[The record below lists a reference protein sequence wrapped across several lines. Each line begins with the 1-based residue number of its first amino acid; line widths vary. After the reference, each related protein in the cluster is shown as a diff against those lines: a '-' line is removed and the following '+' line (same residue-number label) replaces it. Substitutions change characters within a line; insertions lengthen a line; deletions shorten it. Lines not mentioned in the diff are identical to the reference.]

1 MGKRNGNGKGPQH
14 NPANQGGNKHKADG
28 SMEFVANTN
37 SQGNNHRRKGRPPPR
52 AGGSG
57 PTLEQL
63 LNEPCPRHGS
73 REKPATHLWKDCA
86 IMKAFKNS
94 DAFNG
99 NNGPGGGPGADGFHG
114 PGGGSNSNSQNVQGG
129 FNQQSSQG
137 HQQQGNTRPIQSS
150 SMVDSIMCLPPVSAS
165 EIRSFIKGL

>member
-1 MGKRNGNGKGPQH
+1 M
-14 NPANQGGNKHKADG
+14 ADG
-28 SMEFVANTN
+28 SIEFVANAN

-73 REKPATHLWKDCA
+73 REKLATHLWKDCA

-94 DAFNG
+94 NAFNG
-99 NNGPGGGPGADGFHG
+99 NNGPGVGGVGVRGLGGLGAASAL
-114 PGGGSNSNSQNVQGG
+114 GGVGA
-129 FNQQSSQG
+129 
-137 HQQQGNTRPIQSS
+137 TT
-150 SMVDSIMCLPPVSAS
+150 A
-165 EIRSFIKGL
+165 

>member
-1 MGKRNGNGKGPQH
+1 MLRFPT
-14 NPANQGGNKHKADG
+14 
-28 SMEFVANTN
+28 VANAS

-94 DAFNG
+94 NAYNV
-99 NNGPGGGPGADGFHG
+99 NHGPGGGSGAGGFHG
-114 PGGGSNSNSQNVQGG
+114 PGGGSNSNSQNVQGALI
-129 FNQQSSQG
+129 SSPARVISSSRRG
-137 HQQQGNTRPIQSS
+137 DTRPIQSS
-150 SMVDSIMCLPPVSAS
+150 SMVDSIMCLPLVCEARSEAS
-165 EIRSFIKGL
+165 QKGCECC

>member
-1 MGKRNGNGKGPQH
+1 
-14 NPANQGGNKHKADG
+14 
-28 SMEFVANTN
+28 MEFVANAN
-37 SQGNNHRRKGRPPPR
+37 SQGNNHRRKGRPPSR

-57 PTLEQL
+57 PMLEQL

-94 DAFNG
+94 NAFNG
-99 NNGPGGGPGADGFHG
+99 NNGPGGGSGAGGFQG
-114 PGGGSNSNSQNVQGG
+114 PGSGSISNSQNFQGG

-137 HQQQGNTRPIQSS
+137 HQQQQGDTRLIQSS
-150 SMVDSIMCLPPVSAS
+150 SMAGSITCLLLVCAS
-165 EIRSFIKGL
+165 ESRSSIKGL